1 MEAVLSMEQWNH
13 HTPYRFFLQKY
24 PQEDSHFNMLDV
36 EETFKCR
43 YVKMT
48 NNAPTDVKN
57 IYTEDFC
64 EMDGSKVWIPYPT
77 DLTYKSS
84 EISLYLR
91 WRSDECG
98 DVHEWSQ
105 KFFDYVSGQ
114 KIEWHD
120 TFRPNRFWQLILE
133 KAPSVETEI
142 LSSNPKYLIMK
153 YTFNNFGGQYYR
165 ISKFLKPI

>member
-1 MEAVLSMEQWNH
+1 MEQWQH
-13 HTPYRFFLQKY
+13 PTQFRFYLQKY
-24 PQEDSHFNMLDV
+24 PQGTTTFPPIDV
-36 EETFKCR
+36 EEQFKCR

-57 IYTEDFC
+57 TFSEEFC
-64 EMDGSKVWIPYPT
+64 EMDGSKVWTPQPS

-98 DVHEWSQ
+98 DVQEWSQ
-105 KFFDYVSGQ
+105 KFFEYVSGQ

-120 TFRPNRFWQLILE
+120 TFRPDRYWQLILE

-142 LSSNPKYLIMK
+142 LSHKPNYLIIK
-153 YTFNNFGGQYYR
+153 YIFNNFGGKYYKT
-165 ISKFLKPI
+165 SQL